1 MFAQKWLGS
10 PCLGLQRADDEE
22 WKKER
27 KRQSMEKLM
36 GENSAL
42 KK

>member
-10 PCLGLQRADDEE
+10 PCLGLQSADDEE
-22 WKKER
+22 WKER

-36 GENSAL
+36 GEDSAL